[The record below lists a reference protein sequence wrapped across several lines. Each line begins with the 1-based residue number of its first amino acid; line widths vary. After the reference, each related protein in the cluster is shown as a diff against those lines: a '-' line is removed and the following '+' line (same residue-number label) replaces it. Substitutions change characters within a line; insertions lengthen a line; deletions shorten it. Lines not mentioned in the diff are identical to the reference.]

1 MNDMIKIQA
10 RVENPYNL
18 TYDKIGTLV
27 LKDRTLVKSPL
38 FWRNDNNS
46 LWCYSNP
53 IADGEAEFW
62 IRIMDND
69 EVVIHCSTDGLLK
82 HYKFDKFLDLKHIDN
97 VYEFMLQEEL
107 LATLNAFIDNGILGF
122 KEDNLE

>member
-18 TYDKIGTLV
+18 TYDKIGALV